1 MPHPPKIVLE
11 IGGNPMGEFPLAC
24 EMLYAASKTGAEA
37 VKFQAYKVKDFIHKE
52 NPAYNELSHE
62 EMDFSKI
69 RDLIYLSHQ
78 MSLKCGITVFDKEGI
93 ELAIRSNADFIKLSS
108 GDINYLD
115 LLYTASSSP
124 LPFVIS
130 TGASF
135 QSEVDRA
142 LSLSRKKPMAVLQC
156 TSIYPTA
163 PSEINLSVMD
173 EWLNIGIPAGLSDH
187 SEGIQAS
194 IIALQRGAVMVEK
207 HFTIDRNLPGGDNSM
222 SILPSEVKELVEW
235 ENAKIAN
242 PVESPYW
249 GEAEKKPLPGERPD
263 LIRRHLVSKNPLKKG
278 IAPQI
283 DDLSFFRVMAEDNSA
298 LIPADIELARLIPKE
313 DIQSEVVL
321 HRNLF
326 HCL

>member
-1 MPHPPKIVLE
+1 
-11 IGGNPMGEFPLAC
+11 
-24 EMLYAASKTGAEA
+24 
-37 VKFQAYKVKDFIHKE
+37 
-52 NPAYNELSHE
+52 
-62 EMDFSKI
+62 
-69 RDLIYLSHQ
+69 
-78 MSLKCGITVFDKEGI
+78 
-93 ELAIRSNADFIKLSS
+93 
-108 GDINYLD
+108 
-115 LLYTASSSP
+115 
-124 LPFVIS
+124 
-130 TGASF
+130 
-135 QSEVDRA
+135 
-142 LSLSRKKPMAVLQC
+142 
-156 TSIYPTA
+156 
-163 PSEINLSVMD
+163 MD

-222 SILPSEVKELVEW
+222 SILPSEVKELVQW
-235 ENAKIAN
+235 EKAKIAN

-321 HRNLF
+321 HRDLF